1 MNIPL
6 QNNNKWQGNIYTLTL
21 ENVMMKAELWNS
33 YLQLIIVKD
42 DFIPL
47 GLLPSST
54 T

>member
-1 MNIPL
+1 MTREYL
-6 QNNNKWQGNIYTLTL
+6 HSSL

-54 T
+54 A